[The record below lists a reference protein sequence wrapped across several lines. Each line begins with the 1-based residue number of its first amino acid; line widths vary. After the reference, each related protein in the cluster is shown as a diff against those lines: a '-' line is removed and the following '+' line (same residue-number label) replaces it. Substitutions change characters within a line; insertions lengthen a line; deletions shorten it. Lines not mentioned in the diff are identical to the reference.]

1 MNVYDNQ
8 DMKTIVLLEAWHIGL
23 IVGAGV
29 LLIIGLAVLLHFTL
43 LASIRYKRQVR
54 ELSRRFEYLHALLIG
69 QDSQYLRRI
78 EAVSASNLLYVDTHA
93 SFSKRFKDIRDNA
106 DSSAQTTING
116 LKDNLSER
124 NYAALKLALPRA
136 RQVIEAYEEEVN
148 SLNND
153 LTNVVKPEEECK
165 QLSLQLKEE
174 LRKIKQDYFIK
185 QSDLSLVTASFD
197 EVFSLLDK
205 KFQEFDS
212 LVESAHYD
220 DAKAILPDI
229 QAVIRELGKSLQ
241 ILPNICISVTTV
253 IPDKMTSLQNRY
265 DEMVRA
271 DFPLHHLIVKGNIQD
286 MNTMLEE
293 IIAQVKIF
301 DFRGVEEKLDGIIAR
316 IDEYFDLFDKE
327 KEARLVFENECDSV
341 YSFAA
346 LVDRKN
352 IRLSNSL
359 ADVKKIFVIS
369 PEAQSSI
376 DAIGVLINKAGATKR
391 SLDTFVHSG
400 TKQPFSILVE
410 KMNALR
416 DEAEQASNAID
427 DFDRFLHSLKDDTES
442 AANEAQ
448 IFYAKLH
455 QCEVSLSKMNLPVLD
470 EKYRPTIERCY
481 DLIDTVFET
490 ANALPI
496 DVAKVNQ
503 DVLELHDLGTAL
515 VDGLMSDYDACRK
528 AESAIVYTNRER
540 RRFGEVN
547 DILKQAE
554 SLYFSGEFERVA
566 EETSA
571 CLRRLRGE

>member
-1 MNVYDNQ
+1 M
-8 DMKTIVLLEAWHIGL
+8 IVLLEGWHIGL
-23 IVGAGV
+23 IVGGGV
-29 LLIIGLAVLLHFTL
+29 LLLVALIILLNFTL

-136 RQVIEAYEEEVN
+136 RQVIDAYEEEVN

-197 EVFSLLDK
+197 EVFTLLDK
-205 KFQEFDS
+205 KFQQFDG

-220 DAKAILPDI
+220 DAKALLPDI
-229 QAVIRELGKSLQ
+229 EAVIRELGKSLQ
-241 ILPNICISVTTV
+241 VLPNICISITTI
-253 IPDKMTSLQNRY
+253 IPDKMSSLQNRY
-265 DEMVRA
+265 DEMIRA

-286 MNTMLEE
+286 MNTMLDE
-293 IIAQVKIF
+293 IIAQVKVF

-369 PEAQSSI
+369 SEAQSSI
-376 DAIGVLINKAGATKR
+376 DSIGVLINKAGATKR

-427 DFDRFLHSLKDDTES
+427 DFDRYLHSLKDDTES
-442 AANEAQ
+442 AVNEAQ

-455 QCEVSLSKMNLPVLD
+455 QCEVSLDKMGLPVLE

-481 DLIDTVFET
+481 DLIDLIFDT
-490 ANALPI
+490 ANTLPI
-496 DVAKVNQ
+496 DVSKVNQ

-515 VDGLMSDYDACRK
+515 VEGLMSDYDACRK
-528 AESAIVYTNRER
+528 AEGAIVYANRER

-554 SLYFSGEFERVA
+554 TLYFSGEFARVSD
-566 EETSA
+566 ETTA

>member
-1 MNVYDNQ
+1 
-8 DMKTIVLLEAWHIGL
+8 MKTIILLEIWQIGL
-23 IVGAGV
+23 IIGGCVLLLAGV
-29 LLIIGLAVLLHFTL
+29 VVVLNFTL
-43 LASIRYKRQVR
+43 FASIRYKRQVR

-93 SFSKRFKDIRDNA
+93 TFSKRFKDIRDNA
-106 DSSAQTTING
+106 DSSAQTTVNG
-116 LKDNLSER
+116 LKDNLNER
-124 NYAALKLALPRA
+124 NYAALKLELPRA
-136 RQVIEAYEEEVN
+136 KQIIEAYEEEVN

-153 LTNVVKPEEECK
+153 LMNVVRPEEECK
-165 QLSLQLKEE
+165 QLSLLLKEE

-185 QSDLSLVTASFD
+185 QADLSLVTASFD
-197 EVFSLLDK
+197 EVFALLDK
-205 KFQEFDS
+205 KFQQFDG
-212 LVESAHYD
+212 LVESAHYE
-220 DAKAILPDI
+220 DAKALLPEI
-229 QAVIRELGKSLQ
+229 ESVIKELGRSLQ
-241 ILPNICISVTTV
+241 VLPNICVAITTV
-253 IPDKMTSLQNRY
+253 IPDKMSSLQNRY
-265 DEMVRA
+265 EEMTNA

-286 MNTMLEE
+286 MNAVLEE
-293 IIAQVKIF
+293 VVAQVKVF

-327 KEARLVFENECDSV
+327 KEARLIFENECDSV

-391 SLDTFVHSG
+391 SLDTFIHSG

-427 DFDRFLHSLKDDTES
+427 DFDRYLHSLKDDTES
-442 AANEAQ
+442 AVNEAQ

-455 QCEVSLSKMNLPVLD
+455 QCEVSLDKMDLAVID

-481 DLIDTVFET
+481 ELIDIVFET
-490 ANALPI
+490 ANTLPI
-496 DVAKVNQ
+496 DVSKVNQ
-503 DVLELHDLGTAL
+503 DVLELHDIGTAL
-515 VDGLMSDYDACRK
+515 VEGLLSDYDACRK
-528 AESAIVYTNRER
+528 AEAAIVYANRER

-554 SLYFSGEFERVA
+554 TLYFSGEFNRVSD
-566 EETSA
+566 ETAA
-571 CLRRLRGE
+571 CIRRLRGE

>member
-1 MNVYDNQ
+1 M
-8 DMKTIVLLEAWHIGL
+8 IVLLEGWHIGL
-23 IVGAGV
+23 IVGGGIL
-29 LLIIGLAVLLHFTL
+29 LLIALIILLNFTL

-136 RQVIEAYEEEVN
+136 RQAIDAYEEEVN

-197 EVFSLLDK
+197 EVFTLLDK
-205 KFQEFDS
+205 KFQQFDG

-220 DAKAILPDI
+220 DAKALLPDI
-229 QAVIRELGKSLQ
+229 EAVIRELGKSLQ
-241 ILPNICISVTTV
+241 VLPNICISITTV
-253 IPDKMTSLQNRY
+253 IPDKMSSLQNRY
-265 DEMVRA
+265 DEMIRA

-286 MNTMLEE
+286 MNTMLDE
-293 IIAQVKIF
+293 IIAQVKVF

-369 PEAQSSI
+369 SDAQSSI
-376 DAIGVLINKAGATKR
+376 DSIGVLINKAGATKR

-427 DFDRFLHSLKDDTES
+427 DFDRYLHSLKDDTES
-442 AANEAQ
+442 AVNEAQ
-448 IFYAKLH
+448 IFYAKLP
-455 QCEVSLSKMNLPVLD
+455 QCEVSLDKMGLPVLE

-481 DLIDTVFET
+481 DLIDIIFDT
-490 ANALPI
+490 ANTLPI
-496 DVAKVNQ
+496 DVSKVNQ

-515 VDGLMSDYDACRK
+515 VEGLMSDYDACRK
-528 AESAIVYTNRER
+528 AEGAIVYANRER

-554 SLYFSGEFERVA
+554 TLYFSGEFARVSD
-566 EETSA
+566 ETTA

>member
-1 MNVYDNQ
+1 MEVWQ
-8 DMKTIVLLEAWHIGL
+8 IGLIIGGSIVLL
-23 IVGAGV
+23 VGVGI
-29 LLIIGLAVLLHFTL
+29 LLNFTVF
-43 LASIRYKRQVR
+43 ASMRYKRQVR

-93 SFSKRFKDIRDNA
+93 TFSKRFKDIRDNA

-116 LKDNLSER
+116 LKDNLSEH
-124 NYAALKLALPRA
+124 NYAALKIALPRA
-136 RQVIEAYEEEVN
+136 RQIIEAYEEEVN

-153 LTNVVKPEEECK
+153 LMNVVRPEEECK
-165 QLSLQLKEE
+165 QLSLLHKEE

-185 QSDLSLVTASFD
+185 QADLTLVNASLD
-197 EVFSLLDK
+197 EVFALLDK
-205 KFQEFDS
+205 KFQEFDG

-220 DAKAILPDI
+220 DAKALLPEI
-229 QAVIRELGKSLQ
+229 ESVIRELGKSLQ
-241 ILPNICISVTTV
+241 ILPNICISITTV
-253 IPDKMTSLQNRY
+253 IPDKMASLENRY
-265 DEMVRA
+265 EEMTRA

-286 MNTMLEE
+286 MNAALEE
-293 IIAQVKIF
+293 VVAQVKVF

-327 KEARLVFENECDSV
+327 KEARLIFEHECDSV

-359 ADVKKIFVIS
+359 SDVKKIFVIS
-369 PEAQSSI
+369 SEAQSSI

-391 SLDTFVHSG
+391 SLDTFIHSG
-400 TKQPFSILVE
+400 TKQPFSILVD

-427 DFDRFLHSLKDDTES
+427 DFDRYLHSLKDDTES
-442 AANEAQ
+442 AVNEAQ

-455 QCEVSLSKMNLPVLD
+455 QCEVSLDKMDLPVID

-481 DLIDTVFET
+481 ELIDTVFET

-496 DVAKVNQ
+496 DVSKVNQ
-503 DVLELHDLGTAL
+503 DVLELHDIGTAL
-515 VDGLMSDYDACRK
+515 VEGLLSDYDACRK
-528 AESAIVYTNRER
+528 AEASIVYANRER

-554 SLYFSGEFERVA
+554 TLYFSGEFNRVSD
-566 EETSA
+566 ETSA
-571 CLRRLRGE
+571 CIRRLRGE

>member
-1 MNVYDNQ
+1 
-8 DMKTIVLLEAWHIGL
+8 MKTIILLEIWQIGL
-23 IVGAGV
+23 IIGGCVLLLAGV
-29 LLIIGLAVLLHFTL
+29 VVLLNFTL
-43 LASIRYKRQVR
+43 FASIRYKRQVR

-93 SFSKRFKDIRDNA
+93 TFSKRFKDIRDNA
-106 DSSAQTTING
+106 DSSAQTTVNG
-116 LKDNLSER
+116 LKDNLNER
-124 NYAALKLALPRA
+124 NYAALKLELPRA
-136 RQVIEAYEEEVN
+136 KQIIEAYEEEVN

-153 LTNVVKPEEECK
+153 LMNVVRPEEECK
-165 QLSLQLKEE
+165 QLSLLLKEE

-185 QSDLSLVTASFD
+185 QADLSLVTASFD
-197 EVFSLLDK
+197 EVFALLDK
-205 KFQEFDS
+205 KFQQFDG
-212 LVESAHYD
+212 LVESAHYE
-220 DAKAILPDI
+220 DAKALLPEI
-229 QAVIRELGKSLQ
+229 ESVIKELGRSLQ
-241 ILPNICISVTTV
+241 VLPNICVAITTV
-253 IPDKMTSLQNRY
+253 IPDKMSSLQNRY
-265 DEMVRA
+265 EEMTRA

-286 MNTMLEE
+286 MNAVLEE
-293 IIAQVKIF
+293 VVAQVKVF

-327 KEARLVFENECDSV
+327 KEARLIFENECDSV

-391 SLDTFVHSG
+391 SLDTFIHSG

-427 DFDRFLHSLKDDTES
+427 DFDRYLHSLKDDTES
-442 AANEAQ
+442 AVNEAQ

-455 QCEVSLSKMNLPVLD
+455 QCEVSLDKMDLAVID

-481 DLIDTVFET
+481 ELIDIVFET
-490 ANALPI
+490 ANTLPI
-496 DVAKVNQ
+496 DVSKVNQ
-503 DVLELHDLGTAL
+503 DVLELHDIGTAL
-515 VDGLMSDYDACRK
+515 VEGLLSDYDACRK
-528 AESAIVYTNRER
+528 AEAAIVYANRER

-554 SLYFSGEFERVA
+554 TLYFSGEFNRVSD
-566 EETSA
+566 ETAA
-571 CLRRLRGE
+571 CIRRLRGE

>member
-1 MNVYDNQ
+1 MEVWQ
-8 DMKTIVLLEAWHIGL
+8 IGLIIGGSIVLL
-23 IVGAGV
+23 VGVGI
-29 LLIIGLAVLLHFTL
+29 LLNFTVF
-43 LASIRYKRQVR
+43 ASIRYKRQVR

-93 SFSKRFKDIRDNA
+93 TFSKRFKDIRDNA

-116 LKDNLSER
+116 LKDNLSEH

-136 RQVIEAYEEEVN
+136 RQIIEAYEEEVN

-153 LTNVVKPEEECK
+153 LMNVVRPEEECK
-165 QLSLQLKEE
+165 QLSLLHKEE

-185 QSDLSLVTASFD
+185 QSDLTLVNASLD
-197 EVFSLLDK
+197 EVFALLDK
-205 KFQEFDS
+205 KFQQFDG

-220 DAKAILPDI
+220 DAKALLPEI
-229 QAVIRELGKSLQ
+229 ESVIRELGKSLQ
-241 ILPNICISVTTV
+241 VLPNICIAITTV
-253 IPDKMTSLQNRY
+253 IPDKMASLENRY
-265 DEMVRA
+265 EEMTRA

-286 MNTMLEE
+286 MNAALEE
-293 IIAQVKIF
+293 VVAQVKVF
-301 DFRGVEEKLDGIIAR
+301 DFRGVEGKLDGIIAR

-359 ADVKKIFVIS
+359 SDVKKIFVIS
-369 PEAQSSI
+369 SEAQSSI

-391 SLDTFVHSG
+391 SLDTFIHSG
-400 TKQPFSILVE
+400 TKQPFSILVD

-427 DFDRFLHSLKDDTES
+427 DFDRYLHSLKDDTES
-442 AANEAQ
+442 AVNEAQ

-455 QCEVSLSKMNLPVLD
+455 QCEVSLDKMDLPVID

-481 DLIDTVFET
+481 ELIDTVFET

-496 DVAKVNQ
+496 DVSKVNQ
-503 DVLELHDLGTAL
+503 DVLELHDIGTAL
-515 VDGLMSDYDACRK
+515 VEGLLSDYDACRK
-528 AESAIVYTNRER
+528 AEASIVYANRER

-554 SLYFSGEFERVA
+554 TLYFSGEFNRVSD
-566 EETSA
+566 ETSA
-571 CLRRLRGE
+571 CIRRLRGE

>member
-1 MNVYDNQ
+1 M
-8 DMKTIVLLEAWHIGL
+8 IVLLEGWHIGL
-23 IVGAGV
+23 IVGGGV
-29 LLIIGLAVLLHFTL
+29 LLLVALIILLNFTL

-136 RQVIEAYEEEVN
+136 RQVIDAYEEEVN

-197 EVFSLLDK
+197 EVFALLDK
-205 KFQEFDS
+205 KFQQFDG

-220 DAKAILPDI
+220 DAKALLPDI
-229 QAVIRELGKSLQ
+229 EAVIRELGKSLQ
-241 ILPNICISVTTV
+241 VLPNICISITTI
-253 IPDKMTSLQNRY
+253 IPDKMSSLQNRY
-265 DEMVRA
+265 DEMIRA

-286 MNTMLEE
+286 MNTMLDE
-293 IIAQVKIF
+293 IIAQVKVF

-369 PEAQSSI
+369 SDAQSSI
-376 DAIGVLINKAGATKR
+376 DSIGVLINKAGATKR

-427 DFDRFLHSLKDDTES
+427 DFDRYLHSLKDDTES
-442 AANEAQ
+442 AVNEAQ

-455 QCEVSLSKMNLPVLD
+455 QCEVSLDKMGLPVLE

-481 DLIDTVFET
+481 DLIDLIFDT
-490 ANALPI
+490 ANTLPI
-496 DVAKVNQ
+496 DVSKVNQ

-515 VDGLMSDYDACRK
+515 VEGLMSDYDACRK
-528 AESAIVYTNRER
+528 AEGAIVYANRER

-554 SLYFSGEFERVA
+554 TLYFSGEFARVSD
-566 EETSA
+566 ETTA

>member
-1 MNVYDNQ
+1 MG
-8 DMKTIVLLEAWHIGL
+8 TIVLLEGWHIGL
-23 IVGAGV
+23 IVGGGVVALIGV
-29 LLIIGLAVLLHFTL
+29 LILLNFTL
-43 LASIRYKRQVR
+43 FASIRYKRQVR

-93 SFSKRFKDIRDNA
+93 TFSKRFKDIRDNA

-116 LKDNLSER
+116 LKDELSER
-124 NYAALKLALPRA
+124 NYKALKLDLPRA
-136 RQVIEAYEEEVN
+136 RQVIDAYEEEVN
-148 SLNND
+148 GLNND
-153 LTNVVKPEEECK
+153 LTLVVKPEEECK

-205 KFQEFDS
+205 KFQTYDS

-220 DAKAILPDI
+220 DAKSLLPEI
-229 QAVIRELGKSLQ
+229 QSVIRELGKSLQ
-241 ILPNICISVTTV
+241 ILPNVCVSITTV
-253 IPDKMTSLQNRY
+253 IPDKMASLQNRY
-265 DEMVRA
+265 EEMVRA

-286 MNTMLEE
+286 MNNLLEE

-327 KEARLVFENECDSV
+327 KDARLVFENECDSV

-391 SLDTFVHSG
+391 SLDTFIHSG

-416 DEAEQASNAID
+416 DEAQQASTAID
-427 DFDRFLHSLKDDTES
+427 DFDRYLHSLKDDTE
-442 AANEAQ
+442 AAVNEAQ

-455 QCEVSLSKMNLPVLD
+455 QCEVSLDKIALPVIN
-470 EKYRPTIERCY
+470 EKYLPTIERCY
-481 DLIDTVFET
+481 DLIDTVFDT
-490 ANALPI
+490 ANTLPI
-496 DVAKVNQ
+496 DVSKVNA
-503 DVLELHDLGTAL
+503 DVIELHDLGTAL
-515 VDGLMSDYDACRK
+515 VDNLMSDYDACRK
-528 AESAIVYTNRER
+528 AEGAIVYANRER

-547 DILKQAE
+547 DALKQAE
-554 SLYFSGEFERVA
+554 ALYFSGEFNRVS

-571 CLRRLRGE
+571 CIRRLRGE

>member
-1 MNVYDNQ
+1 
-8 DMKTIVLLEAWHIGL
+8 MKMIVLLEGWHIGL
-23 IVGAGV
+23 IVGGGIL
-29 LLIIGLAVLLHFTL
+29 LLIALIILLNFTL

-136 RQVIEAYEEEVN
+136 RQAIDAYEEEVN

-197 EVFSLLDK
+197 EVFTLLDK
-205 KFQEFDS
+205 KFQQFDG

-220 DAKAILPDI
+220 DAKALLPDI
-229 QAVIRELGKSLQ
+229 EAVIRELGKSLQ
-241 ILPNICISVTTV
+241 VLPNICISITTV
-253 IPDKMTSLQNRY
+253 IPDKMSSLQNRY
-265 DEMVRA
+265 DEMIRA

-286 MNTMLEE
+286 MNTMLDE
-293 IIAQVKIF
+293 IIAQVKVF

-369 PEAQSSI
+369 SDAQSSI
-376 DAIGVLINKAGATKR
+376 DSIGVLINKAGATKR

-427 DFDRFLHSLKDDTES
+427 DFDRYLHSLKDDTES
-442 AANEAQ
+442 AVNEAQ

-455 QCEVSLSKMNLPVLD
+455 QCEVSLDKMGLPVLE

-481 DLIDTVFET
+481 DLIDIIFDT
-490 ANALPI
+490 ANTLPI
-496 DVAKVNQ
+496 DVSKVNQ

-515 VDGLMSDYDACRK
+515 VEGLMSDYDACRK
-528 AESAIVYTNRER
+528 AEGAIVYANRER

-554 SLYFSGEFERVA
+554 TLYFSGEFARVSD
-566 EETSA
+566 ETTA

>member
-1 MNVYDNQ
+1 M
-8 DMKTIVLLEAWHIGL
+8 IVLLEGWHIGL
-23 IVGAGV
+23 IVGGGV
-29 LLIIGLAVLLHFTL
+29 LLLVALIILLNFTL

-136 RQVIEAYEEEVN
+136 RQAIDAYEEEVN

-197 EVFSLLDK
+197 EVFALLDK
-205 KFQEFDS
+205 KFQQFDG

-220 DAKAILPDI
+220 DAKALLPDI
-229 QAVIRELGKSLQ
+229 EAVIRELGKSLQ
-241 ILPNICISVTTV
+241 VLPNICISITTV
-253 IPDKMTSLQNRY
+253 IPDKMSSLQNRY
-265 DEMVRA
+265 DEMIRA

-286 MNTMLEE
+286 MNTMLDE
-293 IIAQVKIF
+293 IIAQVKVF

-369 PEAQSSI
+369 SDAQSSI
-376 DAIGVLINKAGATKR
+376 DSIGVLINKAGATKR

-427 DFDRFLHSLKDDTES
+427 DFDRYLHSLKDDTES
-442 AANEAQ
+442 AVNEAQ

-455 QCEVSLSKMNLPVLD
+455 QCEVSLDKMGLPVLE

-481 DLIDTVFET
+481 DLIDIIFDT
-490 ANALPI
+490 ANTLPI
-496 DVAKVNQ
+496 DVSKVNQ

-515 VDGLMSDYDACRK
+515 VEGLMSDYDACRK
-528 AESAIVYTNRER
+528 AEGAIVYANRER

-554 SLYFSGEFERVA
+554 TLYFSGEFARVSD
-566 EETSA
+566 ETAA

>member
-1 MNVYDNQ
+1 
-8 DMKTIVLLEAWHIGL
+8 MKTIILLEIWQIGL
-23 IVGAGV
+23 IIGGCV
-29 LLIIGLAVLLHFTL
+29 LLLTGVVVLLNFTL
-43 LASIRYKRQVR
+43 FASIRYKRQVR

-93 SFSKRFKDIRDNA
+93 TFSKRFKDIRDNA
-106 DSSAQTTING
+106 DSSAQTTVNG
-116 LKDNLSER
+116 LKDNLNER
-124 NYAALKLALPRA
+124 NYAALKLELPRA
-136 RQVIEAYEEEVN
+136 KQIIEAYEEEVN

-153 LTNVVKPEEECK
+153 LMNVVRPEEECK
-165 QLSLQLKEE
+165 QLSLLLKEE

-185 QSDLSLVTASFD
+185 QADLSLVTASFD
-197 EVFSLLDK
+197 EVFDLLDK
-205 KFQEFDS
+205 KFQQFDG
-212 LVESAHYD
+212 LVESAHYE
-220 DAKAILPDI
+220 DAKALLPEI
-229 QAVIRELGKSLQ
+229 ESVIKELGRSLQ
-241 ILPNICISVTTV
+241 VLPNICAAITTV
-253 IPDKMTSLQNRY
+253 IPDKMSSLQNRY
-265 DEMVRA
+265 EEMTRA

-286 MNTMLEE
+286 MNAVLEE
-293 IIAQVKIF
+293 VVAQVKVF

-391 SLDTFVHSG
+391 SLDTFIHSG

-427 DFDRFLHSLKDDTES
+427 DFDRYLHSLKDDTES
-442 AANEAQ
+442 AVNEAQ

-455 QCEVSLSKMNLPVLD
+455 QCEVSLDKMDLAVID

-481 DLIDTVFET
+481 ELIDIVFET
-490 ANALPI
+490 ANTLPI
-496 DVAKVNQ
+496 DVSKVNQ
-503 DVLELHDLGTAL
+503 DVLELHDIGTAL
-515 VDGLMSDYDACRK
+515 VEGLLSDYDASRK
-528 AESAIVYTNRER
+528 AEAAIVYANRER

-554 SLYFSGEFERVA
+554 TLYFSGEFNRVSD
-566 EETSA
+566 ETAA
-571 CLRRLRGE
+571 CIRRLRGE